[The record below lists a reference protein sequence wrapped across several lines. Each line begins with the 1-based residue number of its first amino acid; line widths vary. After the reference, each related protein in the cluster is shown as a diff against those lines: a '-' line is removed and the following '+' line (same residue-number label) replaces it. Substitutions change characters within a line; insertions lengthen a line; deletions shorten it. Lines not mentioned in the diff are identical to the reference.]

1 MLKCK
6 VLQQVGCA
14 QPTIGDR
21 LYGQQAANANAT
33 QGLII
38 LSLELCPKVHF
49 YDALLPIP
57 KQIHLTG
64 HESI

>member
-1 MLKCK
+1 
-6 VLQQVGCA
+6 
-14 QPTIGDR
+14 

-38 LSLELCPKVHF
+38 LSLELCPKVDF

-64 HESI
+64 HENI